1 MILDNKIKKFTY
13 KVLITFIFIAH
24 TYLFLYY
31 INYYIIIVIVFF
43 ILAEERPG
51 DLERFYESTKGSFCL
66 YFFFLLN
73 TATYKYMI
81 KNIKKNKKN

>member
-51 DLERFYESTKGSFCL
+51 DLERFYESTKGSFFL
-66 YFFFLLN
+66 ILFFI
-73 TATYKYMI
+73 KYCYLQI
-81 KNIKKNKKN
+81 HDKKHEKNFKK